1 MLPTTP
7 LLLLA
12 AALGLVTAHPVKR
25 QPSNCGVLNMPYEY
39 FQLHQDD
46 PDTAYPNTAS
56 TDQSVL
62 IYQDVNANGPYLPS
76 FLGSHVI
83 SSSLLTQ
90 RSTQAK

>member
-1 MLPTTP
+1 MLPATP

-12 AALGLVTAHPVKR
+12 TALGLVTAHPVKR

-46 PDTAYPNTAS
+46 PDTAYPNTAP

-62 IYQDVNANGPYLPS
+62 IYQDVNANGTCL
-76 FLGSHVI
+76 L
-83 SSSLLTQ
+83 SSLT
-90 RSTQAK
+90 